1 MKRVLPIV
9 LLSFMAVACVPQVV
23 VRDYDSSCRVA
34 GQMLREPLSAIDLVE
49 ISAPFP
55 RIYADAVRAYQ
66 SGIAGIV
73 LSSLGGAGLVG
84 AFVTGFATDTTQTSV
99 RVGLG
104 VDVGLTVGLGLAAI
118 VAAKLGSNAHRR
130 AIEEL
135 EQVTRNA
142 CP

>member
-1 MKRVLPIV
+1 MRPILPIV
-9 LLSFMAVACVPQVV
+9 LLSFMASACVPQVV

-34 GQMLREPLSAIDLVE
+34 AQMLHEPLTGADLVE

-73 LSSLGGAGLVG
+73 LSSFGAAGLVG
-84 AFVTGFATDTTQTSV
+84 AFVTGFAANPTETPV
-99 RVGLG
+99 RIGLG
-104 VDVGLTVGLGLAAI
+104 VDVGVTLGLGVAAI
-118 VAAKLGSNAHRR
+118 IAAKLGANAHRR

>member
-1 MKRVLPIV
+1 MKRSLPLA
-9 LLSFMAVACVPQVV
+9 LLSFMASACVPQVV

-34 GQMLREPLSAIDLVE
+34 AQMLREPLSAADLVE

-66 SGIAGIV
+66 SGTAVIA
-73 LSSLGGAGLVG
+73 LSSLGGAGLIG
-84 AFVTGFATDTTQTSV
+84 AFVTGFAANPTLTPV
-99 RVGLG
+99 RIGLG
-104 VDVGLTVGLGLAAI
+104 VDVGVTVGLGIAAL
-118 VAAKLGSNAHRR
+118 VAAKLGANAHRR
-130 AIEEL
+130 AVEEL